1 MDILAVVAEQ
11 KIREAMARGE
21 FDNLPGAGKPLVM
34 EDCAGVPEE
43 LRMAYKVLKNAGCV
57 PPEVE
62 LRKEIVTL
70 RNLLAT
76 LEEGEER
83 RTRLRELNFK
93 LLRLNTMRR
102 RPVDL
107 EALPEYRDKLY
118 ERLAG

>member
-1 MDILAVVAEQ
+1 MDILATVAEQ

-34 EDCAGVPEE
+34 EDYSGIPEE

-70 RNLLAT
+70 QNLLAT

-83 RTRLRELNFK
+83 RIRLRELNFK
-93 LLRLNTMRR
+93 LLKLNSMRR

-107 EALPEYRDKLY
+107 EAFPEYREKLY

>member
-21 FDNLPGAGKPLVM
+21 FDNLPGAGKPLVL
-34 EDCAGVPEE
+34 EDYGCVPEE

-57 PPEVE
+57 PPEVA

-70 RNLLAT
+70 QNLLAT

-83 RTRLRELNFK
+83 RVRLRELNFK

-107 EALPEYRDKLY
+107 EMLPEYRDKLY